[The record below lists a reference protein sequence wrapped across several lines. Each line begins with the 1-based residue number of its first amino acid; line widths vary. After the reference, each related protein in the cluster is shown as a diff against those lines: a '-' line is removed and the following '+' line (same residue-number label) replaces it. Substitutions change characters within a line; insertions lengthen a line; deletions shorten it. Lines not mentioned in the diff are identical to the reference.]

1 MVSPHLSFVFLLAA
15 GSIVAAT
22 LAGGCLSDAPAPDNQ
37 VIRTIPPDQASA
49 LIEENRENP
58 NFVIVDVRG
67 PDEFAAGHIPGA
79 VNINSANFEEHIGS
93 LDPEAVYLICCQK
106 GGRSAGVREMM
117 REAGFSEV
125 YEIEGGM
132 SAWTVAGLPV
142 VRD

>member
-117 REAGFSEV
+117 WRPLSEV
-125 YEIEGGM
+125 YGSRAE
-132 SAWTVAGLPV
+132 
-142 VRD
+142 